1 MGFTVDKILLFF
13 LLHTIYLNK
22 KVWEPTKKYLKCF
35 AWMYVYI
42 FQHHPDEADQNISYS
57 PVFPNMVSS
66 LPLPESRLSDWL
78 QNGY

>member
-1 MGFTVDKILLFF
+1 
-13 LLHTIYLNK
+13 
-22 KVWEPTKKYLKCF
+22 
-35 AWMYVYI
+35 MYVYI